1 MFDKVLSWFIYVW
14 LALAL
19 AIEAFDIARL
29 MSNALTWESGLQAV
43 QHKWFGI
50 QSLAELV
57 LISPALGAYY
67 WREKRRQRI
76 QRQAKQTTARVLLNP
91 GYLPRW
97 PRASRAWWR
106 QSARSLARRRRPFPH
121 LRRED

>member
-1 MFDKVLSWFIYVW
+1 MSDKVLSWFIYVW

-29 MSNALTWESGLQAV
+29 MSNALTWGSGLQAV

-76 QRQAKQTTARVLLNP
+76 QRQAKQTTARGERV
-91 GYLPRW
+91 
-97 PRASRAWWR
+97 
-106 QSARSLARRRRPFPH
+106 
-121 LRRED
+121 